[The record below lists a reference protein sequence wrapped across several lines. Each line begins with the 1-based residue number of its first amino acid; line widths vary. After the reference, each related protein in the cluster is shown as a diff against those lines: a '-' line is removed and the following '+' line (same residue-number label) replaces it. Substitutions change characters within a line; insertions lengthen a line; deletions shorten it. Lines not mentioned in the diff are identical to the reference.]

1 MNKTELVEALVEKT
15 EFPKKQVA
23 QILDALLGT
32 ITEQL
37 AEDQQVVLVGFG
49 TFSVKKRAARK
60 GVNPQTGQVI
70 DIKASNAPGFKSGKS
85 LKDACN
91 SVLETVD

>member
-1 MNKTELVEALVEKT
+1 VNKAELIESVVLKTEMS
-15 EFPKKQVA
+15 KKNVTQV
-23 QILDALLGT
+23 LDAIVDT

-37 AEDQQVVLVGFG
+37 SEDQSIALVGFG

-60 GVNPQTGQVI
+60 GVNPRTGESINISATNV
-70 DIKASNAPGFKSGKS
+70 PGFKAGKS

-91 SVLETVD
+91 SVLEAVD

>member
-1 MNKTELVEALVEKT
+1 VNKAELVEALVAKT
-15 EFPKKQVA
+15 EYPKKQVT
-23 QILDALLGT
+23 QILEAVLST

-37 AEDQQVVLVGFG
+37 ADDQQVVLVGFG

-60 GVNPQTGQVI
+60 GVNPQTGQTI
-70 DIKASNAPGFKSGKS
+70 NIKASNAPGFKSGKS